1 MAVIFEQYN
10 EAGQRT
16 ITLGASQHILIGKFT
31 GTTVNRLN
39 NNIMQQSS
47 VLTFDVNY
55 FPTFV
60 GIICTETT
68 VVQKQLING
77 KWRVTVHVNRG
88 LLVPVTIYCFADIKD
103 VAPAPTASGYG
114 LELYNEAGAVT
125 YSSKFS
131 HFIVRHVST
140 IYSSQTSVTTPSLAN
155 VAYVSSAYVANHTF
169 DDIYTPEGYWTQQR
183 VMGYKYNGTTV
194 TGALVT
200 IERAQQF
207 ARPIVLN
214 YNNMINIMLIDVV
227 NINARHPGTYVMP

>member
-16 ITLGASQHILIGKFT
+16 ISLTASQHILIGKFS

-47 VLTFDVNY
+47 VLTFEVNY

-60 GIICTETT
+60 GVVCGQTT
-68 VVQKQLING
+68 VVQKQFINS
-77 KWRVTVHVNRG
+77 KWRVTVHVTRG
-88 LLVPVTIYCFADIKD
+88 LLVPVTIYCFADIKS
-103 VAPAPTASGYG
+103 VAPAPSASGYG
-114 LELYNEAGAVT
+114 LELYNEAGAVL

-131 HFIVRHVST
+131 HMIIRHVST
-140 IYSSQTSVTTPSLAN
+140 IYSSQTSVTTPSLSN

-169 DDIYTPEGYWTQQR
+169 DDIYSPEGYWTQQR

-194 TGALVT
+194 TGELIT
-200 IERAQQF
+200 LQRSQEF
-207 ARPIVLN
+207 SRPIVLN
-214 YNNMINIMLIDVV
+214 YNNMVNIMLIDVT
-227 NINARHPGTYVMP
+227 NINARHPSTYVMP